1 MEGEP
6 EREYPATLVVWSPVS
21 SQAREWVQAACRR
34 WAAEPV
40 ALFGDEIEIPDLL
53 AMLCTPPLMGPDRV
67 VVVRQAQR
75 LTAGRWQALLEG
87 LRAYPAATGATRLVL
102 LDESLEGTLARR
114 AEEARGLPGA
124 PHLVRLEPP
133 TPSRWA
139 AWLHEE
145 LASRGLRLSPSARR
159 FVEAVLQGHADRV
172 GAELDKLQAHGPS
185 GLDETTLRWL
195 LARDLVAQAELGG
208 SSPPHAGAAGDRRHF
223 QLAEAALA
231 ADGGRAMRLWR
242 ALRREGFPPQW
253 IWREIGRQA
262 MQLWAIAETL
272 ERRFGPPQAWP
283 SQPKS
288 SVLPGSLPAAVQER
302 LVSTARRLGTAGL
315 LKVLEWVAEA
325 DHASKRT
332 GHDADEI
339 LETLLARLAT
349 RFAAQLYG
357 TRR

>member
-1 MEGEP
+1 MEAEP
-6 EREYPATLVVWSPVS
+6 EREHQAALVVWSPVS
-21 SQAREWVQAACRR
+21 SQAREWVHTACCR
-34 WAAEPV
+34 WGAEPV
-40 ALFGDEIEIPDLL
+40 AVFGDEIEVPDLL
-53 AMLCTPPLMGPDRV
+53 AMLCTPPLMGPERV

-87 LRAYPAATGATRLVL
+87 LRAYPAAAGATRLVL
-102 LDESLEGTLARR
+102 LDESVEGTLARR
-114 AEEARGLPGA
+114 VEEARGLPGA
-124 PHLVRLEPP
+124 PGLVRLEPP
-133 TPSRWA
+133 TGSRWA
-139 AWLHEE
+139 AWLHQE
-145 LASRGLRLSPSARR
+145 LASRGLRLAPSAQR
-159 FVEAVLQGHADRV
+159 FVEAALQGHADRV

-185 GLDETTLRWL
+185 GLDEATLRWL

-208 SSPPHAGAAGDRRHF
+208 SSLPHAGTAGERRHF

-231 ADGGRAMRLWR
+231 GDGGRAMRLWR
-242 ALRREGFPPQW
+242 LLRREGFPPQW

-283 SQPKS
+283 SQLRS
-288 SVLPGSLPAAVQER
+288 SMLPGSLPAAVQER

-315 LKVLEWVAEA
+315 LEVLEWVAEA

-349 RFAAQLYG
+349 RLGEQVCG